1 MYMIQVNFDCNEC
14 RLLYSQTVV
23 QHLVSAPFSSSSSE
37 LKAPMRGE
45 ALSRV
50 GKAEYCTR
58 MLVDFC
64 SMEAAWHTQQAF
76 DWFESAI
83 FAGTCFVD

>member
-1 MYMIQVNFDCNEC
+1 M
-14 RLLYSQTVV
+14 V

-45 ALSRV
+45 ALSKL

-58 MLVDFC
+58 MLVDLC
-64 SMEAAWHTQQAF
+64 SMEATSNKLLVSF
-76 DWFESAI
+76 T
-83 FAGTCFVD
+83 GKC